1 MRYPGI
7 LLLIVASAVIP
18 PPSRA
23 DGPGRAI
30 PVKVEKTEKGYR
42 MLRGGEPFFIKG
54 AGGRSYLDVL
64 KASGGNAIRTW
75 GEDNL
80 EPLLDRAH
88 ELGLTVTV
96 GIWLG
101 QPRQGFRY
109 DNEAAVRGEI
119 EKSRRFFRRYR
130 DHPAVL
136 MWGIGNE
143 MEGSG
148 DDPKIWK
155 AVNEIAR
162 IARQEDPNHPTMTV
176 VAELGGKKLEMYRT
190 LCPDVDVLGINS
202 YGGLYS
208 LGERLE
214 KAKFDRPYAVTEFG
228 PPGPWEVGQTSWK
241 APIEPNSTAK
251 ADAYKTNYARSIVGK
266 PGLCL
271 GSYAFYWG
279 NKQEATSTWFGMFL
293 GSGER
298 LGAVEVM
305 TEAWTGKPPAN
316 RAPRIGR
323 IAWDGEA
330 REVAS
335 GSVQKAKVIVE
346 DPDGDLL
353 TVRWEVRSESTDRRE
368 GGDREAEPPPHP
380 ESIVEAVGKDLAFK
394 APTLTGPCRLFVFV
408 YDGKGNAATANVPF
422 LVKEASPPG
431 RVQSGDRGG
440 VIRCD
445 DRP

>member
-1 MRYPGI
+1 MRPPPAV
-7 LLLIVASAVIP
+7 LFFLASATVTSP
-18 PPSRA
+18 ARA
-23 DGPGRAI
+23 DGPKQAI
-30 PVKVEKTEKGYR
+30 PVKIEKTEAGYR
-42 MLRGGEPFFIKG
+42 ILRGSEPFFIKG

-80 EPLLDRAH
+80 EPLLDRAQ

-109 DNEAAVRGEI
+109 DNEASVRGEI

-130 DHPAVL
+130 NHPSVL

-155 AVNEIAR
+155 TVNEIAK
-162 IARQEDPNHPTMTV
+162 IAHQEDPNHPAMTV
-176 VAELGGKKLEMYRT
+176 VAELGTGGKKLEMYRT

-208 LGERLE
+208 LAERLE

-228 PPGPWEVGQTSWK
+228 PPGPWEVGQTPWK
-241 APIEPNSTAK
+241 APIEPTSTAK
-251 ADAYKTNYARSIVGK
+251 ADAYRANYARSIAGK

-271 GSYAFYWG
+271 GSYAFLWG

-305 TEAWTGKPPAN
+305 TEVWTGKPPAN
-316 RAPRIGR
+316 HAPRIAR
-323 IAWDGEA
+323 IAWDGEGKT
-330 REVAS
+330 VAP
-335 GSVQKAKVIVE
+335 GSSQKAKVIVE
-346 DPDGDLL
+346 DPDGDPL
-353 TVRWEVRSESTDRRE
+353 TVRWEVRSESMDRRE

-380 ESIVEAVGKDLAFK
+380 ESIVVAVGTDLTFE

-408 YDGKGNAATANVPF
+408 YDGRGNAATANVPF
-422 LVKEASPPG
+422 LVEAKAG
-431 RVQSGDRGG
+431 K
-440 VIRCD
+440 
-445 DRP
+445 

>member
-1 MRYPGI
+1 MRPTAA
-7 LLLIVASAVIP
+7 LLFLATAVA
-18 PPSRA
+18 PSVGA
-23 DGPGRAI
+23 DGPSRAI
-30 PVKVEKTEKGYR
+30 PVKVEKTDQGYR

-64 KASGGNAIRTW
+64 KSSGGNSIRTW
-75 GEDNL
+75 GENDL
-80 EPLLDRAH
+80 EPLLDRCQ

-119 EKSRRFFRRYR
+119 EKSRGFFRRYR
-130 DHPAVL
+130 NHPAVL

-155 AVNEIAR
+155 TVNEIAR
-162 IARQEDPNHPTMTV
+162 IAHQEDPNHPTMTV

-202 YGGLYS
+202 YGGLSS
-208 LGERLE
+208 LADRLE
-214 KAKFDRPYAVTEFG
+214 KAKFDRPYVVTEFG
-228 PPGPWEVGQTSWK
+228 PPGPWEVGQTPWK
-241 APIEPNSTAK
+241 APIEPTSTAK
-251 ADAYKTNYARSIVGK
+251 ADAYKANYARSIAGK

-271 GSYAFYWG
+271 GSYAFLWG

-293 GSGER
+293 PSGER

-316 RAPRIGR
+316 RAPRI
-323 IAWDGEA
+323 AKLVWDGQA
-330 REVAS
+330 DPIEVRP
-335 GSVQKAKVIVE
+335 GSSHKAKVAVE
-346 DPDGDLL
+346 DPDGDPL
-353 TVRWEVRSESTDRRE
+353 TVRWEVRSESMDRRE
-368 GGDREAEPPPHP
+368 GGDRESEPPPHP
-380 ESIVEAVGKDLAFK
+380 ESIVEAVGKDFAFR

-422 LVKEASPPG
+422 LVGTKAQARVG
-431 RVQSGDRGG
+431 R
-440 VIRCD
+440 
-445 DRP
+445 